1 MGNTSYSQINSV
13 SRVRFEIT
21 LRSNIPCTKEQ
32 CQSIA
37 AGFCKRK
44 ATGNLSTIQP
54 SKLISRIPLSPAK
67 DKKKKKEKEEK
78 TVIEFPSS
86 FETSSF
92 FNDISN
98 FVFPSATS
106 LRTLRFL
113 VVRGFLEI
121 LSRAT
126 PPHKT
131 GNLITARLFDGKSD
145 TILPSHESRGFSPSF
160 RRRRRRCPRR

>member
-1 MGNTSYSQINSV
+1 MPVHRG
-13 SRVRFEIT
+13 RFLQT
-21 LRSNIPCTKEQ
+21 
-32 CQSIA
+32 QSD
-37 AGFCKRK
+37 RK
-44 ATGNLSTIQP
+44 PFNYSTIEADITNP
-54 SKLISRIPLSPAK
+54 SFASKRQ
-67 DKKKKKEKEEK
+67 KKKKEKEEK